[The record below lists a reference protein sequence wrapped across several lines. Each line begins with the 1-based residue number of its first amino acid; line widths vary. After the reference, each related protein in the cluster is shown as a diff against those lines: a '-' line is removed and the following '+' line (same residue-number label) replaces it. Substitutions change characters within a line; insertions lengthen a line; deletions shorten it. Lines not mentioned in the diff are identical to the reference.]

1 MSNILNT
8 YLSSRSSLGTDE
20 LTFLNNDPVP
30 DDATTIDLEKLQ
42 NHLTDTKNKYYHAR
56 ENYRK
61 AQKDWDNYNDYD
73 FFDKAVNKIADFL
86 KAGSKYAIGYKDKLY
101 SLSKKGMK
109 SLEQDVPEDNELK
122 FWAHNAGKKLKADYS
137 GPIYF
142 TAKLFRAS
150 KAAFNAFREA
160 FRDSSMS
167 SHDVEL
173 RAQEGNKS
181 DEYADNETARDK
193 NIEAGNINR
202 QKHASEVAK
211 SSVKPHEKTAREKN
225 VEAGNIDKQ
234 KRDKTKSQ
242 AFKADEESKQTRQI
256 SDDSDITPLDNAEP
270 ADDADDTLIDPKDLP
285 DFDEEL
291 PDYEDEIAS
300 IDDVPDFSNNDIPL
314 PDESDI
320 PEFGDDQL
328 KDQETGENNVDS
340 IKQSPS
346 RLDEMRKANQIKPV
360 LGFDLDK
367 TNLFLNALDDFAKN
381 KQMSFEPKI
390 VNDKTYLAEFAYPNS
405 NDARLSFA
413 IPKNTADAIIA
424 DYQKNKGNNSHK
436 ITQFLTIKLLT
447 AAVNSKQ
454 IDSNQKKP
462 LSNIINKLST
472 PDVLQAIYNQRQKQ
486 IAHNSNILADET
498 NDSNNIANDHAII
511 KAVRH
516 SKSGIVN
523 IATKKEINDQIKN
536 QASTICQK
544 IDGNNKIQSTIIT
557 YLQKQYLAN
566 LDNPDFD
573 LKQALPASKHKS
585 LASNILDI
593 TDNNQLNNKRMNAI
607 INMSLSS
614 LENPKK
620 RNMIALVACD
630 NQANKIKSYSLG
642 NLNDRI
648 DNIMNYSEFKDSSK
662 LERRLVKKELFD
674 EAAKYTINHKG
685 NDINGFDYIVDK
697 YITSKDA
704 HLNQVRCLSYVL
716 DNLAKQEESQ
726 SKQHSVAELQ
736 KKNDK
741 TDYALRNKYLKDNQ
755 FDNIEAEDTS
765 TYDIKLN

>member
-8 YLSSRSSLGTDE
+8 YLSSHGNLGTDE

-30 DDATTIDLEKLQ
+30 DDAATVDLEKLQ

-101 SLSKKGMK
+101 SLSKKGMQ

-150 KAAFNAFREA
+150 KAAFKAFREA
-160 FRDSSMS
+160 FKDSSMT

-181 DEYADNETARDK
+181 DEYADNETAREK
-193 NIEAGNINR
+193 NIEAGNINK
-202 QKHASEVAK
+202 QKYASEVTK

-225 VEAGNIDKQ
+225 IEAGNIDKQ

-242 AFKADEESKQTRQI
+242 SFKADEENKPTKQI
-256 SDDSDITPLDNAEP
+256 LDDNDITPLDNAEP
-270 ADDADDTLIDPKDLP
+270 ADDVDDTLVDPKDLP
-285 DFDEEL
+285 DFGEEL
-291 PDYEDEIAS
+291 PDSEDEIAS

-328 KDQETGENNVDS
+328 KDQETDENNVNS
-340 IKQSPS
+340 IKQSS
-346 RLDEMRKANQIKPV
+346 SSLDEMRKANQIKPV
-360 LGFDLDK
+360 LGLDFNK
-367 TNLFLNALDDFAKN
+367 TNIFLNALNDFAKN
-381 KQMSFEPKI
+381 KQISFEPKI
-390 VNDKTYLAEFAYPNS
+390 ANNKTYLAEFAYSNS

-413 IPKNTADAIIA
+413 IPKNTANAIIA
-424 DYQKNKGNNSHK
+424 DYQKNRGNNSRK

-447 AAVNSKQ
+447 ATVNLKQ

-462 LSNIINKLST
+462 LNNIINELST

-486 IAHNSNILADET
+486 IANHGNILADKT
-498 NDSNNIANDHAII
+498 NDSNNIVDDHAII
-511 KAVRH
+511 KAVRY

-544 IDGNNKIQSTIIT
+544 IDGNNKVQNAIIT

-573 LKQALPASKHKS
+573 LKQSLPDSKHKS

-593 TDNNQLNNKRMNAI
+593 TNNNQLNDKRMNAI
-607 INMSLSS
+607 INMPLGS

-620 RNMIALVACD
+620 RNMIALVTCD
-630 NQANKIKSYSLG
+630 NKADKIKSYFLG

-648 DNIMNYSEFKDSSK
+648 DNIMNYGEFKDSSK
-662 LERRLVKKELFD
+662 LERKLIKKELFD
-674 EAAKYTINHKG
+674 ETAKYTISHKG

-704 HLNQVRCLSYVL
+704 HLNQVQCLSYVL

-726 SKQHSVAELQ
+726 NKQHSVTELQ

-755 FDNIEAEDTS
+755 FDNTGVGDVS
-765 TYDIKLN
+765 SYDINLN